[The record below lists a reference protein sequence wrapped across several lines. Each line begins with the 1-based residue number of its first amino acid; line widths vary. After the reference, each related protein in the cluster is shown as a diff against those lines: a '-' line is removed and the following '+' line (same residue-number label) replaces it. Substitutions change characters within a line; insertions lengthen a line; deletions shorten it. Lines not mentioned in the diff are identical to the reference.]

1 MFSRIFLVLALAAG
15 VLFSAAAFRTPATGD
30 KDKVLL
36 DMVLNGVQQNHYAD
50 MAIDD
55 KFSERVYDLYLKNLD
70 FGKRF
75 FTQGDIDAFAL
86 YKNKL
91 DDQMKAGSYEF
102 FELTTSVYQK
112 RQKQIEGWYKEILA
126 QPFNFEKIEDL
137 ETDVDKRAFPKN
149 ETELKE
155 LWRKQLKF
163 QVLTRLSDKLDEQEK
178 AESGDEIK
186 KKTVAD
192 FEKDARERVL
202 KTHADWYHRLSRQDL
217 DDYRNIFLN
226 SVAMAF
232 DPHTSFLPPEDKENF
247 DISMSGKLEGIGA
260 TLQEEG
266 SYIKVTAIVS
276 GSPSWKQGDLKV
288 GDIILKVAQGK
299 GEPVDIVDMAVGDAV
314 KLIRGDKG
322 TEVRLTVKK
331 VDGAIKVVPI
341 IRDVVILEETY
352 AKSAVLQKNGEKQ
365 KVGYISL
372 PKFYADFNK
381 SGGANSGDDVR
392 KEVLKLKK
400 QGIDGLVID
409 LRNNGGGSLQDV
421 VDMAGLFISSGPIVQ
436 VKSRFGQPYL
446 LEDRDTNLVYSG
458 PLVILVNEFSASA
471 SEILA
476 AAMQDYK
483 RAIIIGSPATFG
495 KGTVQRFIDLDEN
508 VSAELA
514 SIKPLGVLKLTTQ
527 KFYRINGQTT
537 QLKGVIPD
545 VILPSL
551 YSSMDIGEKDEDYP
565 LSWDVISPVPYKVWG
580 NNMSNFDK
588 VSKNSTARISSDKLF
603 GLVLENA
610 ERLNISRGSSVY
622 SLHLGLYRD
631 REKRQQEEGKKY
643 EAASDTPQPI
653 TVTTPDADK
662 AGINADESKK
672 ERTTAWY
679 KDIQKD
685 IYLLESLCV
694 VKDIIELPKNP
705 VSQKK

>member
-1 MFSRIFLVLALAAG
+1 MFSRILITLAFVGVVFTAAT
-15 VLFSAAAFRTPATGD
+15 FRPSATTQ

-36 DMVLNGVQQNHYAD
+36 DMVLNGIQQNHYAD
-50 MAIDD
+50 IAIDD
-55 KFSERVYDLYLKNLD
+55 KFSERVYELYLKNLD

-75 FTQGDIDAFAL
+75 FTQGDIEAFAM
-86 YKNKL
+86 YKTKL

-137 ETDVDKRAFPKN
+137 ETDVDKRNYPKN
-149 ETELKE
+149 EAELKE

-163 QVLTRLSDKLDEQEK
+163 QVLTRIADKLDEQEK
-178 AESGDEIK
+178 AEKGDDIK
-186 KKTVAD
+186 KKTLPD
-192 FEKDARERVL
+192 FEKEARERVL
-202 KTHADWYHRLSRQDL
+202 KTHTDWYHRMSRQNL

-226 SVAMAF
+226 SIAMSF

-266 SYIKVTAIVS
+266 SYIKVTNIVP

-331 VDGAIKVVPI
+331 VDGAIKIIPI
-341 IRDVVILEETY
+341 VRDVVILEETY

-372 PKFYADFNK
+372 PKFYADF
-381 SGGANSGDDVR
+381 SRTGGANSGDDVR

-421 VDMAGLFISSGPIVQ
+421 VDMAGLFIPSGPIVQ
-436 VKSRFGQPYL
+436 VKSRMGQPYL
-446 LEDRDTNLVYSG
+446 LEDRDPNLVYEG

-483 RAIIIGSPATFG
+483 RAVIIGSSATFG

-508 VSAELA
+508 LGPELA

-551 YSSMDIGEKDEDYP
+551 YSAMNVGEKDEDYP
-565 LSWDVISPVPYKVWG
+565 LPWDVIPAVPYQVWD
-580 NNMSNFDK
+580 NSMSNFSK
-588 VSKNSTARISSDKLF
+588 VSKNSTARVSSDKLF

-610 ERLNISRGSSVY
+610 ERLNISRESSVY

-631 REKRQQEEGKKY
+631 RQKKQQDEGKKY

-653 TVTTPDADK
+653 TVYIPDADRN
-662 AGINADESKK
+662 AINADESKK
-672 ERTTAWY
+672 ERTASWH